1 MEKDQEDQSKEQEAQ
16 DNSTGLETKPVEEL
30 ITIIKETR
38 SEAKQRR
45 LAEKSLAEKIESL
58 QKEIDEA
65 KEAKMKEEGNKDGLI
80 KTLEEKLNSRN
91 SEFEKAKSKAEQFEQ
106 YETAKRKAIK
116 KQFGEKWKE
125 SFSKFTL
132 DELEELAEDII
143 KESKVPTDSSNSF
156 YRKNG
161 KDKSTEEKLMGI
173 YKQ

>member
-80 KTLEEKLNSRN
+80 KTLEEKLNSLN

-116 KQFGEKWKE
+116 KQ
-125 SFSKFTL
+125 
-132 DELEELAEDII
+132 
-143 KESKVPTDSSNSF
+143 
-156 YRKNG
+156 
-161 KDKSTEEKLMGI
+161 
-173 YKQ
+173 